1 MIAVAGAAHRSF
13 VFPAE
18 LPTAFAYYSDLERV
32 LTYLPHICVVQ
43 AYHYNQFR
51 MLYSTTELGVYHIRI
66 FCDLQARLDEKE
78 RTLSIIPLN
87 GVSPART
94 TAGAQSA
101 TTHGFFSSTSVFY
114 ADGAETTIEYSLQLQ
129 ADLPRPGRLRFM
141 PRSAVNRIA
150 HGITQRRIGEIAAGF
165 IERSIDAF
173 PFWLAEMQQKG
184 FPA

>member
-43 AYHYNQFR
+43 AYRYNQFR

-87 GVSPART
+87 GVPRAKT
-94 TAGAQSA
+94 TAGAKSA
-101 TTHGFFSSTSVFY
+101 TTHGLFSSTSVFQ
-114 ADGAETTIEYSLQLQ
+114 AAGAETTIEYSLQLR
-129 ADLPRPGRLRFM
+129 ADLPNPGGVRLM

-150 HGITQRRIGEIAAGF
+150 HGITQRRIDEIAAGF

-173 PFWLAEMQQKG
+173 PFWLSEMKQKG